1 MTTIPKGFRIVP
13 EEPTD
18 EMMAAAIR
26 LGTLEKWRDNFR
38 TGDQYRIAMYKAMLA
53 AAPTRAH
60 SKSEYKRLN
69 VLGANVAPP
78 AGRDENTAGWISVK
92 ERLPEIGRRVLV
104 AWTNSDGERKV
115 GERVRLIPYD
125 GAREFFWTYWH
136 SRDGML
142 LPEAVTEW
150 QPLPPPPT
158 GAE

>member
-53 AAPTRAH
+53 AAPTPAH

-69 VLGANVAPP
+69 ALGANVAPP
-78 AGRDENTAGWISVK
+78 DDNTAGWIS
-92 ERLPEIGRRVLV
+92 
-104 AWTNSDGERKV
+104 
-115 GERVRLIPYD
+115 ERVTGPDEYGSVYIYFQPHAAGAVGRTIRSKTITVNVDYD
-125 GAREFFWTYWH
+125 KLGILYGIE
-136 SRDGML
+136 L
-142 LPEAVTEW
+142 LDVPDSI
-150 QPLPPPPT
+150 PPPPT